1 MMPPRPEGL
10 EPDEEL
16 GDSDGGLVFRGDKGV
31 LICGCFGRRPRIFP
45 EELMK
50 QLPKVPQSIERIPG
64 GLDGHEKDW
73 GRACKGGK
81 PASANFDYAGP
92 LSEMVLLGN
101 LAVRFPNQ
109 QLLWDGQNLQVKN
122 HQAANAYIRPKYREG
137 WTV

>member
-1 MMPPRPEGL
+1 
-10 EPDEEL
+10 
-16 GDSDGGLVFRGDKGV
+16 
-31 LICGCFGRRPRIFP
+31 
-45 EELMK
+45 MK
-50 QLPKVPQSIERIPG
+50 QLPKAPQSIERIPG

-73 GRACKGGK
+73 VRACKGGK

-122 HQAANAYIRPKYREG
+122 HKQANAFVRRKYREG
-137 WTV
+137 WTL